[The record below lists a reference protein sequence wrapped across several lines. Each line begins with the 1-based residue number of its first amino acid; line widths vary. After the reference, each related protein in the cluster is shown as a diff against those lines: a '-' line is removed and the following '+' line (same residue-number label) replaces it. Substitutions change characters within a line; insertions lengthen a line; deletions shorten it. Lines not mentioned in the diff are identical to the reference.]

1 MGRTQES
8 SLDMG
13 STPAD
18 PGASP
23 IGDRPDT
30 VGGLTRV
37 AAYLELTKPGIA
49 VYVMVAAGVSYF
61 VGAFGSPPVLL
72 LLHVILGTGAAT
84 AGALAL
90 NQVMERR
97 LDALMERTKG
107 RPLPSGRVETLP
119 AFLFGT
125 GLLVAG
131 VAYLWWAV
139 GWLPSALA
147 LFSALVYTLGYTP
160 LKVRSYLATL
170 VGAIPGALPVLIG
183 WTAATASLSLEGFSL
198 FAIVFLWQL
207 PHVLAIGWLLRRD
220 YARAG
225 FLLVPPSDPGG
236 AMIGWHMVLYATAL
250 IPVSLFPSLLGVT
263 GEVYWLGALILSVL
277 YLVPCVA
284 ATRGDLTARK
294 ARWVFFTSLAYL
306 PLLFLLMLL
315 DTPTG

>member
-8 SLDMG
+8 SLEIG
-13 STPAD
+13 SATGEASVSRPEAD
-18 PGASP
+18 AV
-23 IGDRPDT
+23 DALAR
-30 VGGLTRV
+30 L

-61 VGAFGSPPVLL
+61 VGAAGSLRFPLV
-72 LLHVILGTGAAT
+72 LHVILGTGAAT

-107 RPLPSGRVETLP
+107 RPIPSGRVETLP
-119 AFLFGT
+119 AMIFGT
-125 GLLVAG
+125 GLLVLGVGYLWVASGWLPAG
-131 VAYLWWAV
+131 VAASSAV
-139 GWLPSALA
+139 
-147 LFSALVYTLGYTP
+147 VYTLGYTP

-183 WTAATASLSLEGFSL
+183 WTAATGSLSLEGLSL
-198 FAIVFLWQL
+198 FAVVFLWQL

-225 FLLVPPSDPGG
+225 FLLVPPSDPAGS
-236 AMIGWHMVLYATAL
+236 MIGWHMVLYATAL
-250 IPVSLFPSLLGVT
+250 VPVSLFPSLLGLT
-263 GEVYWLGALILSVL
+263 GEIYWLGALLLSL
-277 YLVPCVA
+277 AYLAPCVA
-284 ATRGDLTARK
+284 ATRDELTARK
-294 ARWVFFTSLAYL
+294 ARWVFFVSLAYL

-315 DTPTG
+315 DTQTA

>member
-8 SLDMG
+8 SLEIG
-13 STPAD
+13 SAPGEASASRAD
-18 PGASP
+18 ADGA
-23 IGDRPDT
+23 
-30 VGGLTRV
+30 GGLTRF
-37 AAYLELTKPGIA
+37 ATYLELTKPGIA
-49 VYVMVAAGVSYF
+49 AYVMVAAGVSYF
-61 VGAFGSPPVLL
+61 VGAPGSSRFPL

-84 AGALAL
+84 AGSLAL

-107 RPLPSGRVETLP
+107 RPIPSGRVETRRALV
-119 AFLFGT
+119 FGST
-125 GLLVAG
+125 LLVLG
-131 VAYLWWAV
+131 IAYLWLAA
-139 GWLPSALA
+139 GWLPATLA
-147 LFSALVYTLGYTP
+147 GFSAAVYTLGYTP

-183 WTAATASLSLEGFSL
+183 WTAATGRLSLEGFSL
-198 FAIVFLWQL
+198 FAVVFLWQL

-250 IPVSLFPSLLGVT
+250 VPVSLFPSLLGVT
-263 GEVYWLGALILSVL
+263 GEVYWLGALLLSL
-277 YLVPCVA
+277 AYLAPCVA
-284 ATRGDLTARK
+284 ATRGELTARK
-294 ARWVFFTSLAYL
+294 ARWVFFVSLAYL

-315 DTPTG
+315 DTPPA